1 MACLSN
7 YKIIKRKGEIKMSG
21 LLNLEGLEGKAEDD
35 ILSANINEDVSVSVP
50 GGLKEEPVRSNS
62 KEESVSVPAT
72 TTLTDKQYKDALSAL
87 QKSFKEGYEIM
98 EALANATVVHEDI
111 NQKQDEFVESA
122 IEQAI
127 LEAYENG
134 PIFEAVDRSDKDEV
148 KKIVKSL
155 RPKMKDALSENKVNF
170 RNCHVIASVIA
181 SAVFTGLA
189 TAGAGAGIVSGF
201 AYGATLGAVTKF
213 WDKRLWQ
220 IVGIIYIEEG
230 NVKEVIDELNEK
242 FKNELGEYKFL
253 ETKVHP
259 SLFDYFKLKF
269 GWKNV
274 KDTYMLLID
283 KKLPKE
289 IKDMQKEIDEA
300 IKEAEKAKEAEKN
313 DDNKE
318 D

>member
-1 MACLSN
+1 
-7 YKIIKRKGEIKMSG
+7 MSG

-50 GGLKEEPVRSNS
+50 GGLKEEPERNNG
-62 KEESVSVPAT
+62 KEESIPVPAS

-98 EALANATVVHEDI
+98 EALANATLIHEDI
-111 NQKQDEFVESA
+111 DKKQDEFVESA

-134 PIFEAVDRSDKDEV
+134 PIFEAVDRSDKDAV
-148 KKIVKSL
+148 KKIVKNIRSKIKENL
-155 RPKMKDALSENKVNF
+155 DKDKIYYRNVN
-170 RNCHVIASVIA
+170 VIATIIA
-181 SAVFTGLA
+181 GAVGGAIGGMVNGAT
-189 TAGAGAGIVSGF
+189 TAGAAGAIISGVGGAIGGGAGAS
-201 AYGATLGAVTKF
+201 LKF
-213 WDKRLWQ
+213 WRTRLWQ
-220 IVGIIYIEEG
+220 MIGVINIEDA
-230 NVKEVIDELNEK
+230 NIKTVIDDLNEK
-242 FKNELGEYKFL
+242 FKDELGEYKVL
-253 ETKVHP
+253 YVRAVP
-259 SLFDYFKLKF
+259 SLADQINNKF

-274 KDTYMLLID
+274 KETYLLLVD

-300 IKEAEKAKEAEKN
+300 IKETEKSEKN
-313 DDNKE
+313 DDKKE